1 MGHSVYKV
9 LMIFCPGAPACII
22 ARAFS
27 TWECLLLAANT
38 IIAMKKFFSS
48 SWEIFRDTV
57 RDFVEDDSFSYASSI
72 AFSTIFSMPAIL
84 IIALAIGSTFYE
96 RNVVQEELINQV
108 GRLVGSETA
117 KEIENILLQAS
128 VDNTSLWAK
137 TVGIVTLFLSAT
149 TVFMSLQSSLNKIW
163 GIKPKPQRG
172 WVKYIINR
180 LVSLAMV
187 ISFGFILLVS
197 LVIDTVLVVFQ
208 EMLSRLVEG
217 VTLYLVTALNV
228 VISLGFV
235 MLIFGLL
242 FKVLPDAKIRWRHVW
257 VGAVVTT
264 LLFTIGKYL
273 IGFYLGNSSFNS
285 AYGAAGSLV
294 IILLWIYY
302 STVIFLFGAELTAVY
317 AKASGAAIQPY
328 SNAVKVQLV
337 ELEKK

>member
-1 MGHSVYKV
+1 
-9 LMIFCPGAPACII
+9 
-22 ARAFS
+22 
-27 TWECLLLAANT
+27 
-38 IIAMKKFFSS
+38 MKKFFSS
-48 SWEIFRDTV
+48 SWTVLRDTFK
-57 RDFVEDDSFSYASSI
+57 DFVEDDSFSYASSI

-108 GRLVGSETA
+108 GRLVGHETA
-117 KEIENILLQAS
+117 HEIENILSQAA
-128 VDNTSLWAK
+128 VDNTGWWAK

-163 GIKPKPQRG
+163 GIKPKPARG

-197 LVIDTVLVVFQ
+197 LVIDTIVVVFQ
-208 EMLSRLVEG
+208 GMLAEFMEG
-217 VTLYLVTALNV
+217 VTLYLVTVLNV
-228 VISLGFV
+228 VISLGFIMV
-235 MLIFGLL
+235 IFGLL
-242 FKVLPDAKIRWRHVW
+242 FKVLPDAKIKWRHVW
-257 VGAVVTT
+257 VGALVTT

-273 IGFYLGNSSFNS
+273 IGFYLGNSAFNS

-294 IILLWIYY
+294 IILLWVYY
-302 STVIFLFGAELTAVY
+302 STVIFLFGAELTSVY

-328 SNAVKVQLV
+328 SNAVKVRLV
-337 ELEKK
+337 EVEKK